1 MSNYV
6 VAFRGGASGRFI
18 ANIMWM
24 MINNLHHELDFTPEN
39 SAHEHN
45 PWCVTWNS
53 VIGADHN
60 HKEVYSRWKFN
71 VPDNGLFISHT
82 YPDFTVIN
90 ERIPNLRTVI
100 ITFSKNDLLE
110 IATNMI
116 YKNLVPVLKSFAIY
130 NDKDELYEKVYKK
143 EYEMYYLAYVKM
155 YGKPMIVNDEL
166 FINREF
172 MDTMV
177 YLKYDTMLET
187 CLTHEFFEGRQG
199 PINENVLFIKF
210 EDIFNTEDNS
220 FVALKQLQKFLNID
234 NSTEAIEA
242 VNRTYIKYVTN
253 REEYLKHNLPI
264 EKYEDYQ
271 IRKNTT
277 LIPRYGWSAS

>member
-1 MSNYV
+1 MSHYV

-45 PWCVTWNS
+45 PWCTTWSSISGAEHNDKDVYKTWN
-53 VIGADHN
+53 
-60 HKEVYSRWKFN
+60 FC

-82 YPDFTVIN
+82 YPDFITIN
-90 ERIPNLRTVI
+90 ERIPNLRAVI

-130 NDKDELYEKVYKK
+130 HDKDELYEKVYKK

-166 FINREF
+166 FTNRIF

-177 YLKYDTMLET
+177 HLKYDTMLET
-187 CLTHEFFEGRQG
+187 CSTHEFFEGQ
-199 PINENVLFIKF
+199 PKPTNQNALFIKF
-210 EDIFNTEDNS
+210 EDIFNTEGNS
-220 FVALKQLQKFLNID
+220 FVALNQLQKFLNID
-234 NSTEAIEA
+234 ISAETTEA
-242 VNRTYIKYVTN
+242 VNRTYVKYVSN
-253 REEYLKHNLPI
+253 RIEFLKNNLPI

-271 IRKNTT
+271 NRKNAT
-277 LIPRYGWSAS
+277 LVPRYGRSPS